1 MNLSEKQT
9 GLWNHPILWVV
20 RILLAG
26 IMLYAAVPKFFDWE
40 AVPKILDFAPFARS
54 IYNYRMVPVETVHLI
69 AMMVAPL
76 ELLGGLTLLTG
87 IWLRAGS
94 LSLALLQAVFIVGVA
109 QAFYRDLDISCGC
122 FAGFD
127 TKVGWTPLIRD
138 SFFLAGF
145 VLVYLSTFRQAD
157 SASPSSDEPVQSEG
171 AEPPPSGD

>member
-54 IYNYRMVPVETVHLI
+54 IYNYRMVPIETVHLI
-69 AMMVAPL
+69 AMTVAPL

-109 QAFYRDLDISCGC
+109 QAFYRELDISCGC
-122 FAGFD
+122 FVGFD

-145 VLVYLSTFRQAD
+145 VLVYLSTYRR
-157 SASPSSDEPVQSEG
+157 DEPAIAPIEG
-171 AEPPPSGD
+171 APRSESTDSLSAD